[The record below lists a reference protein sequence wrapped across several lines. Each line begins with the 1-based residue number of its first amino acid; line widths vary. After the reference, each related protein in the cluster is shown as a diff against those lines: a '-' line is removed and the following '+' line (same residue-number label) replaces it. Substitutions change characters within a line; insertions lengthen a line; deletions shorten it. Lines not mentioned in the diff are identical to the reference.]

1 MRKYMKEDEIKLFN
15 WKNQVV
21 STIDKDQE
29 IF

>member
-1 MRKYMKEDEIKLFN
+1 MKEDEIKLFN